1 MTNLATTRSTTLAT
15 AEAALRAIKSWPSK
29 AAHVWTLDAVASAYD
44 DAAIEAIVASG
55 SAVRDV
61 ARSDDLDLV
70 LVYRRRRP
78 ELPRPPMDVDLRQ
91 YEQADVPRLLK
102 SGHDYLSWTVRFG
115 RPLFERDGRWTALRA
130 DWNDRLALPSADEA
144 RVRAQKVQRLRDDMF
159 AVGDHDAAA
168 ELEISMLTHLA
179 RAALSEAGVFPYS
192 RPELPGQLRDIGDH
206 ALADRLDHALRRRP

>member
-1 MTNLATTRSTTLAT
+1 MTNQLTPRGVTVPTSDGALATVR
-15 AEAALRAIKSWPSK
+15 SWPSK
-29 AAHVWTLDAVASAYD
+29 AAWEWTGDAVA
-44 DAAIEAIVASG
+44 AARRDVAIDAIVATG

-61 ARSDDLDLV
+61 ERTDDLDLV
-70 LVYRRRRP
+70 LVYRKLRP
-78 ELPRPPMDVDLRQ
+78 ALGRPPIDIDLRQ
-91 YEQADVPRLLK
+91 YERADVPRLLR

-115 RPLFERDGRWTALRA
+115 RALFERDGRWTALRA

-144 RVRAQKVQRLRDDMF
+144 RVRAQKVQRLRDDML

-206 ALADRLDHALRRRP
+206 ALADRFDRAVRRRW

>member
-1 MTNLATTRSTTLAT
+1 MTNQLTPQGVTVPTSDGALATVR
-15 AEAALRAIKSWPSK
+15 SWPSK
-29 AAHVWTLDAVASAYD
+29 AAWEWTRDAVA
-44 DAAIEAIVASG
+44 AARRDVAIDAIVATG
-55 SAVRDV
+55 SAVRD
-61 ARSDDLDLV
+61 AERIDDLDLV
-70 LVYRRRRP
+70 LVYRKLRP
-78 ELPRPPMDVDLRQ
+78 ALRRPPMDVDLRQ

-102 SGHDYLSWTVRFG
+102 SVHDYLSWTVRFG

-130 DWNDRLALPSADEA
+130 DWNDRLALPSGDEA

-206 ALADRLDHALRRRP
+206 ALADRFDRAVRRRR